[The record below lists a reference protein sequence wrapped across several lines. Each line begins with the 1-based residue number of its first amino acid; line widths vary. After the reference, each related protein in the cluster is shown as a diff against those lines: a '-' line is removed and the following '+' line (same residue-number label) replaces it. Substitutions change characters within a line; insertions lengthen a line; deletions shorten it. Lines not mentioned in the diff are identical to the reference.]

1 MKKRNIAAV
10 MIYGFITLGIYDLV
24 WLYKTRKEMI
34 ARGARIPSFYLL
46 FTPILAAAAALILLV
61 VVSLAQSTDSAVDTT
76 QTTMSALSI
85 VVMIVAVLATLAS
98 IPIVFYWLYKYSEA
112 VEHVTRGQTTT
123 GFSFGM
129 ALVFYFVGVSFVW
142 NGLIQDAF
150 NKLDESTTPPT
161 PIPQSQ
167 PNPPQQPPA
176 TPPTVPA

>member
-24 WLYKTRKEMI
+24 WLYKTRKELI
-34 ARGARIPSFYLL
+34 ARGAKIPNFALL
-46 FTPILAAAAALILLV
+46 LTPILAAAIALIALLIIGIT
-61 VVSLAQSTDSAVDTT
+61 QSNDSVVDTS
-76 QTTMSALSI
+76 QTTTSVISI
-85 VVMIVAVLATLAS
+85 MVMLAAVLATLAS

-150 NKLDESTTPPT
+150 NKLEEPAVPTTPS
-161 PIPQSQ
+161 PQSDQ
-167 PNPPQQPPA
+167 PQQPPA
-176 TPPTVPA
+176 APPTAA